1 MSTDNK
7 QRLALIGLMAF
18 IMFLIWAGFAIFGN
32 ARAQEAHDWVL
43 APQYRTAEGAHCCG
57 TEHCQPA
64 AYGELTPIPGGW
76 RHVPTMTEIHNDK
89 PGIYASEDRAGRMF
103 RCLMGGKLV
112 CVFEGAGI

>member
-1 MSTDNK
+1 MSTSDK
-7 QRLALIGLMAF
+7 ERIVLAGLLAF
-18 IMFLIWAGFAIFGN
+18 ILFMAWSGYS

-76 RHVPTMTEIHNDK
+76 LHVLTQTSITADK
-89 PGIYASEDRAGRMF
+89 PGIYQTEDKAGRMF
-103 RCLMGGKLV
+103 GCIMGGRLV

>member
-1 MSTDNK
+1 MSAGK
-7 QRLALIGLMAF
+7 HRPVLAGLLALILFMA
-18 IMFLIWAGFAIFGN
+18 WSG

-64 AYGELTPIPGGW
+64 AYGELTAIPGGW
-76 RHVPTMTEIHNDK
+76 RHNPTQTEILADK
-89 PGIYASEDRAGRMF
+89 PGIYQTEDRAGRMF
-103 RCLMGGKLV
+103 GCIMGGRLV